1 MDKETN
7 MKGNIK
13 DRPNFV
19 DLNLDV
25 DVQNLILV
33 LCYNQFKALDEVPD
47 LQIGSYIWPPSGL
60 FYRWPILTFYQ

>member
-33 LCYNQFKALDEVPD
+33 LCNNQFKALDEVPD
-47 LQIGSYIWPPSGL
+47 LQIGSYI
-60 FYRWPILTFYQ
+60 